1 MKKEERS
8 KLDDNQM
15 LFTLI
20 TALVKRAGGEIRIS
34 EEEMDS
40 VIKQDVMMMYYD
52 KEASEIILTIKLL
65 GAEIS
70 GEQ

>member
-52 KEASEIILTIKLL
+52 KEASEIILTI
-65 GAEIS
+65 I
-70 GEQ
+70 

>member
-1 MKKEERS
+1 MNENDRS
-8 KLDDNQM
+8 TLNDKQM

-20 TALVKRAGGEIRIS
+20 TALVKREGGEIRIS

-40 VIKQDVMMMYYD
+40 VIKQDIMMMYYD
-52 KEASEIILTIKLL
+52 KKLAEMILTVKLL
-65 GAEIS
+65 GSEIS